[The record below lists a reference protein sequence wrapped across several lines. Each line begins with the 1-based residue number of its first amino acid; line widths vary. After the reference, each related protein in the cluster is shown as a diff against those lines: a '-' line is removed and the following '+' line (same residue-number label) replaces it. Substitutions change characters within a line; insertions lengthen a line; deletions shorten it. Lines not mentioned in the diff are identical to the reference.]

1 MRWKWIVGI
10 GVFLIMAL
18 MVAVYVLLAS
28 YDYNSLKPR
37 IARIG

>member
-18 MVAVYVLLAS
+18 MVAVYVLNVTLS
-28 YDYNSLKPR
+28 DKDRYSG
-37 IARIG
+37 I